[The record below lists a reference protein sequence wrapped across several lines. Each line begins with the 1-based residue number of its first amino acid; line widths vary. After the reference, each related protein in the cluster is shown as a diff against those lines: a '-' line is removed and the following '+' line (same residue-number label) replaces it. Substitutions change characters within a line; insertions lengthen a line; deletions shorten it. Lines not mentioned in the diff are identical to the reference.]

1 MLTMSDGLITAIEQD
16 YEKNEVLGLTEADNF
31 RLLMKKWLLTRQ
43 EVLNIVRNLSKPE
56 EDLLG
61 EIIWV

>member
-1 MLTMSDGLITAIEQD
+1 MSDGLITAIEQD
-16 YEKNEVLGLTEADNF
+16 YEKNEVLGLTESDNF
-31 RLLMKKWLLTRQ
+31 KLLRKKWLLTRQ

-61 EIIWV
+61 EII

>member
-1 MLTMSDGLITAIEQD
+1 MSEGLISAIEYD
-16 YEKNEVLGLTEADNF
+16 YEKNEVMGLAENENI
-31 RLLMKKWLLTRQ
+31 RLLMGKWLITRE

-61 EIIWV
+61 EIV

>member
-1 MLTMSDGLITAIEQD
+1 MSDGLITAIEQD
-16 YEKNEVLGLTEADNF
+16 YEKNEVLGLKESDNF
-31 RLLMKKWLLTRQ
+31 KLLMKKWLLTRQ

-61 EIIWV
+61 EII

>member
-1 MLTMSDGLITAIEQD
+1 MSEGLISAIEYD
-16 YEKNEVLGLTEADNF
+16 YEKNEVMGLAENENI
-31 RLLMKKWLLTRQ
+31 RLLMGKWLLTRE

-61 EIIWV
+61 EIV

>member
-1 MLTMSDGLITAIEQD
+1 MLTMSNGLISAVELD

-61 EIIWV
+61 EII

>member
-1 MLTMSDGLITAIEQD
+1 MLTMSDGLISAIEYD
-16 YEKNEVLGLTEADNF
+16 YEKNEVMGFTENDNI
-31 RLLMKKWLLTRQ
+31 RLLMKKWLLTRE

-61 EIIWV
+61 ELI

>member
-1 MLTMSDGLITAIEQD
+1 MLTMSNGLISAIEYD
-16 YEKNEVLGLTEADNF
+16 YERNEVMGFTENDNI
-31 RLLMKKWLLTRQ
+31 RLLMKKWLLTRE

-61 EIIWV
+61 ELI

>member
-1 MLTMSDGLITAIEQD
+1 MSDGLISAVELD

-43 EVLNIVRNLSKPE
+43 EVLNIVRKLSKPE

-61 EIIWV
+61 ELI

>member
-1 MLTMSDGLITAIEQD
+1 MLTMSEGLITAIEQD

>member
-1 MLTMSDGLITAIEQD
+1 MSDGFISAIEYD
-16 YEKNEVLGLTEADNF
+16 YEKNEVMGLAENDNI
-31 RLLMKKWLLTRQ
+31 RLLMKKWLITRE

-61 EIIWV
+61 EIV

>member
-1 MLTMSDGLITAIEQD
+1 MLTMSDGLISAVELD
-16 YEKNEVLGLTEADNF
+16 YEKNEVLGLTEQDNF
-31 RLLMKKWLLTRQ
+31 RLLTKKWLLTRQ

-61 EIIWV
+61 EII

>member
-1 MLTMSDGLITAIEQD
+1 MLTMSDGLISAIEYD
-16 YEKNEVLGLTEADNF
+16 YEKNEVMGFTENDNI
-31 RLLMKKWLLTRQ
+31 RLLMKKWLITRE

-61 EIIWV
+61 EIV

>member
-1 MLTMSDGLITAIEQD
+1 MSDGLISAVELD
-16 YEKNEVLGLTEADNF
+16 YEKNEVLGLTEQDNF

-43 EVLNIVRNLSKPE
+43 EVLNIVRKLSKPE

-61 EIIWV
+61 EII

>member
-43 EVLNIVRNLSKPE
+43 EVLNIVKNLHKPE

>member
-1 MLTMSDGLITAIEQD
+1 MLTMSDGLISAIEYD
-16 YEKNEVLGLTEADNF
+16 YEKNEVMGLAENENI
-31 RLLMKKWLLTRQ
+31 RLLMGKWLITRE

-61 EIIWV
+61 EIV

>member
-1 MLTMSDGLITAIEQD
+1 MLTMSNGLISAIELD

-31 RLLMKKWLLTRQ
+31 KLLMKKWLLTRQ

-61 EIIWV
+61 EII

>member
-1 MLTMSDGLITAIEQD
+1 MLTMSEGLITAIEQD

-61 EIIWV
+61 EII